1 MFPCILPFDG
11 FIRNTNSFSDQPG
24 SSLFSDQANWQSRIK
39 ECPGSLIRHPHH
51 HHHHNRHHGHGHHQ
65 HHQGGHPV
73 INVRGYNLC
82 LQKREFLGDD
92 LPNYRALANRNPLL
106 SSRPAHHSNCLTKEK
121 TQRQWYTNIF
131 ASGMTFCETNPFPRI
146 GSRLGWSGA
155 IFVFH
160 EKSVDIQKFKL
171 SNLILKA
178 GGRMSQFKFA
188 QFVNMCLPPSVKTLI
203 FKTENF
209 SSESNRETQ
218 IRLLCSSFTQA
229 KNAIKYECS
238 TAL

>member
-1 MFPCILPFDG
+1 MITLRAFTLITLQMFPWILPFDG

-92 LPNYRALANRNPLL
+92 LPNYRALANRNPSL
-106 SSRPAHHSNCLTKEK
+106 SSRPAHHSNCLTKDTK
-121 TQRQWYTNIF
+121 TIIHKHGFSLQTWQSLSPDKPLDW
-131 ASGMTFCETNPFPRI
+131 
-146 GSRLGWSGA
+146 
-155 IFVFH
+155 
-160 EKSVDIQKFKL
+160 VDWVLYLCFMK
-171 SNLILKA
+171 NL
-178 GGRMSQFKFA
+178 
-188 QFVNMCLPPSVKTLI
+188 LI
-203 FKTENF
+203 FKNL
-209 SSESNRETQ
+209 NWV
-218 IRLLCSSFTQA
+218 I
-229 KNAIKYECS
+229 
-238 TAL
+238 